1 MRFWGVIAMTLA
13 CLGNAGAQAPPPD
26 RSPALFAAEWAG
38 IGEGGSH
45 CYLKLDPNGQGWVL
59 IDAGTGDLLGA

>member
-1 MRFWGVIAMTLA
+1 M
-13 CLGNAGAQAPPPD
+13 
-26 RSPALFAAEWAG
+26 FAAEWAG